1 MQLLLVVDWRV
12 RQRLLRKAKS
22 CMEINGRATSDPY
35 QLIYPIYSALDG
47 IYLVMSQ
54 SFFV

>member
-35 QLIYPIYSALDG
+35 QLIYPIYSVLDG
-47 IYLVMSQ
+47 II
-54 SFFV
+54 